1 MSWDDWDEIRT
12 CYPRIR
18 SITVNKNT
26 TYTNTCMLLDSHI
39 KENEMGRE
47 CGMQEKKVKYEQG
60 KN

>member
-1 MSWDDWDEIRT
+1 
-12 CYPRIR
+12 
-18 SITVNKNT
+18 
-26 TYTNTCMLLDSHI
+26 MLLDGLI